1 MRNSARHAGC
11 AMIGM
16 TLALL
21 GTTPAA
27 QADEASF
34 LAGARALGLQQ
45 SDDVLIRTALSACRF
60 LQNGELE
67 RFAGGPGRR
76 EAFGYPNLRRL
87 PQDVEQHIARYLN
100 LEPASIPPPG
110 RDPQP
115 GEGKAHDLLVLSVN
129 EYCPQ
134 LAYRLSDP
142 PA

>member
-1 MRNSARHAGC
+1 MRNSTRHIGC
-11 AMIGM
+11 AMMGM

-21 GTTPAA
+21 GTPAA

-34 LAGARALGLQQ
+34 LAGARALGLPQ

-60 LQNGELE
+60 LENGELE

-87 PQDVEQHIARYLN
+87 PQDVEQHIARHLN

-110 RDPQP
+110 RAPEP
-115 GEGKAHDLLVLSVN
+115 GEGKAHELLVLSVN

>member
-1 MRNSARHAGC
+1 MQTPATHIGR
-11 AMIGM
+11 AMMGV

-21 GTTPAA
+21 GTPVA
-27 QADEASF
+27 QADETSF
-34 LAGARALGLQQ
+34 LAGVHALGLQQ

-67 RFAGGPGRR
+67 HFAGGPGRR
-76 EAFGYPNLRRL
+76 DAYGYPNLRRL
-87 PQDVEQHIARYLN
+87 PQDVEAHIARYLN

-110 RDPQP
+110 REPQP
-115 GEGKAHDLLVLSVN
+115 GEGKAHELLVLSVN

>member
-1 MRNSARHAGC
+1 MRNSTRHIGC
-11 AMIGM
+11 AMMGIAI
-16 TLALL
+16 ALL
-21 GTTPAA
+21 GTPAA

-60 LQNGELE
+60 LENGELE

-87 PQDVEQHIARYLN
+87 PQDVEQHIARHLN